1 MNAVFTMVKEMQMPP
16 FHAIPEANVQENGLV
31 QTLLNLNAASYVERI
46 ALSVKKSMPYAT
58 SPVLTSLCLVQCGIK
73 HGK

>member
-16 FHAIPEANVQENGLV
+16 FHAIPEGSVQENCLV

-46 ALSVKKSMPYAT
+46 ALSVYKSMPLRHV
-58 SPVLTSLCLVQCGIK
+58 SSIDLIMFS
-73 HGK
+73 